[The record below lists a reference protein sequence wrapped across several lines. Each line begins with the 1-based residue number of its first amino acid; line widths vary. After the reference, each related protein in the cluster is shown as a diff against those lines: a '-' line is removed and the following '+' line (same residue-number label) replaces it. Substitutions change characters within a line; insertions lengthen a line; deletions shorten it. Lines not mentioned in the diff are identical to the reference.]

1 MEGSMR
7 HLTVA
12 ALALAVLA
20 TMFAATVANGS
31 VGMEL
36 ARAEGYVQP
45 DQNML
50 DVAMA
55 HLRSAARVR

>member
-12 ALALAVLA
+12 ALTLTVLA
-20 TMFAATVANGS
+20 TMFTATIKSGA
-31 VGMEL
+31 VGTEL

-45 DQNML
+45 DQRMPDTAVVQL
-50 DVAMA
+50 GSTVP
-55 HLRSAARVR
+55 VR